1 MDDGFFVPDPKSYY
15 RYYLATVKQRNNCP
29 INNDEPW
36 FIYVIDLLIL
46 FEIFYHIYMNTP
58 PLNNLIRNDID
69 MFWSNRL
76 GLVRSVADV
85 RLFVCEYLPLLG
97 IDYDT
102 SIAKAVLQ
110 LQRIN
115 VAETQPLVTEIAA
128 LAKLIYNEGNTN
140 ARLKLWRRLAKT
152 VGYDKEINKIDIN
165 LTSRSNVIKYIKVLL
180 SDDCMKMWPAHD
192 IAYKIVNLMVHYDI
206 TEDDRPL
213 YEIWDLATE
222 VEAMSLAEIE
232 ISGKLDETIKLSK
245 KLG

>member
-1 MDDGFFVPDPKSYY
+1 
-15 RYYLATVKQRNNCP
+15 
-29 INNDEPW
+29 
-36 FIYVIDLLIL
+36 
-46 FEIFYHIYMNTP
+46 MNMP
-58 PLNNLIRNDID
+58 PLNNIIRNDID
-69 MFWSNRL
+69 IFWSNRL
-76 GLVRSVADV
+76 GLIRSATDV

-102 SIAKAVLQ
+102 SIAEDILQ
-110 LQRIN
+110 LQHVDITE
-115 VAETQPLVTEIAA
+115 AQPLVSEIIA
-128 LAKLIYNEGNTN
+128 LAKLIYDEQDTSV
-140 ARLKLWRRLAKT
+140 RLKLWQQLAKT

-165 LTSRSNVIKYIKVLL
+165 LTSRLNVIKYIKVIL

-192 IAYKIVNLMVHYDI
+192 IAYKIVNLMAHYNI
-206 TEDDRPL
+206 IEDDRLL